1 MVRDRIMLPA
11 QRGVQHRTLQAATPG
26 HSEQVRKTEVFAG
39 HSPFAIQAGLLGCNQ
54 VATTLHKDT

>member
-1 MVRDRIMLPA
+1 MLPA